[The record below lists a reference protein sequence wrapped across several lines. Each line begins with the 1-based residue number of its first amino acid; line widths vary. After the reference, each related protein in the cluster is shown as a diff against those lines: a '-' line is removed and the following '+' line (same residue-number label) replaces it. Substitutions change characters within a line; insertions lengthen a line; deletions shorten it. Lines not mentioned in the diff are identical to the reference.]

1 VSDTAG
7 MHMAEEV
14 ETPVAQDTH
23 DVLDMITGSWVSQ
36 ITGAIAVLHIPDHL
50 AEGART
56 ADEIARLEGSE
67 PRATFRLMRAASSV
81 GLLKY
86 LGQNR
91 FGLSG
96 RGQLLRSGV
105 PGSLREMAMIQTA
118 HAQWQC
124 WGLLPDAVREGR
136 SQATRALGADLF
148 AYFAKDEN
156 AGEAA
161 LFAQAMG
168 NLSGLIVGRAA
179 TMVDTSYVSD
189 VVDVGGSNGDFVL
202 GLMESNPVLR
212 GQVVDLPH
220 VVAGAEQEARRRGL
234 SDRFSAVAGDFFV
247 AVPAADLYLLKLV
260 LHDWDDEDCVQILRN
275 CRSSARPNGRVLIV
289 ERVIGQVG
297 EPDFATR
304 ADINM
309 LIACEGGME
318 RDIHE
323 FDVLLSASGW
333 RRSEAHAVGAHYH
346 LLIAQAC

>member
-1 VSDTAG
+1 
-7 MHMAEEV
+7 
-14 ETPVAQDTH
+14 
-23 DVLDMITGSWVSQ
+23 MITGSWVSQ

-136 SQATRALGADLF
+136 SQAARALGADLF

-156 AGEAA
+156 AGE
-161 LFAQAMG
+161 G
-168 NLSGLIVGRAA
+168 
-179 TMVDTSYVSD
+179 T
-189 VVDVGGSNGDFVL
+189 
-202 GLMESNPVLR
+202 
-212 GQVVDLPH
+212 
-220 VVAGAEQEARRRGL
+220 
-234 SDRFSAVAGDFFV
+234 
-247 AVPAADLYLLKLV
+247 
-260 LHDWDDEDCVQILRN
+260 
-275 CRSSARPNGRVLIV
+275 
-289 ERVIGQVG
+289 
-297 EPDFATR
+297 
-304 ADINM
+304 
-309 LIACEGGME
+309 
-318 RDIHE
+318 
-323 FDVLLSASGW
+323 
-333 RRSEAHAVGAHYH
+333 
-346 LLIAQAC
+346 

>member
-1 VSDTAG
+1 

-50 AEGART
+50 AEGVRT

-124 WGLLPDAVREGR
+124 WGLLP
-136 SQATRALGADLF
+136 
-148 AYFAKDEN
+148 
-156 AGEAA
+156 
-161 LFAQAMG
+161 
-168 NLSGLIVGRAA
+168 
-179 TMVDTSYVSD
+179 
-189 VVDVGGSNGDFVL
+189 GG
-202 GLMESNPVLR
+202 P
-212 GQVVDLPH
+212 
-220 VVAGAEQEARRRGL
+220 
-234 SDRFSAVAGDFFV
+234 
-247 AVPAADLYLLKLV
+247 
-260 LHDWDDEDCVQILRN
+260 
-275 CRSSARPNGRVLIV
+275 
-289 ERVIGQVG
+289 
-297 EPDFATR
+297 
-304 ADINM
+304 
-309 LIACEGGME
+309 
-318 RDIHE
+318 
-323 FDVLLSASGW
+323 
-333 RRSEAHAVGAHYH
+333 
-346 LLIAQAC
+346 

>member
-1 VSDTAG
+1 MSDTAG

-50 AEGART
+50 AEGVRT

-136 SQATRALGADLF
+136 SKATRALGADLF

-161 LFAQAMG
+161 LFAQALG

-234 SDRFSAVAGDFFV
+234 SDRFSAVAGDFF
-247 AVPAADLYLLKLV
+247 
-260 LHDWDDEDCVQILRN
+260 CGG
-275 CRSSARPNGRVLIV
+275 SSG
-289 ERVIGQVG
+289 
-297 EPDFATR
+297 
-304 ADINM
+304 
-309 LIACEGGME
+309 
-318 RDIHE
+318 
-323 FDVLLSASGW
+323 
-333 RRSEAHAVGAHYH
+333 
-346 LLIAQAC
+346 